1 MFYEYALTY
10 HMPFG
15 TFSLYPPAADRKA
28 WEALDET
35 WKKDAVALGRSYL
48 HYAYPQ
54 LSATDF
60 LDFTIT
66 GNRVR
71 YEEKYFARR
80 HALDALV
87 LAERVLN
94 TGEFLPDIINGI
106 FCICEESGWQLPPH
120 NSYRRDTPQLPLPD
134 AEEPVLD
141 LFACETAAV
150 LATVCYLIG
159 EQLDG
164 FDPVICKRIRH
175 ELETRIFQPYLSEHF
190 WWMGNGEEPMNNW
203 TVWCTQN
210 VLLAVF
216 LTATKEDFRR
226 CVIEKA
232 CRSIDYFLAEYGEDG
247 CCDEG
252 ALYYRHAGLCL
263 FNALEILNAV
273 TYGHFASLYQETKVR
288 NIAAYLMNVHV
299 QDKYYVN
306 FADCSPVPG
315 RCSARE
321 FLFARRTGNQEMAA
335 FAAQDFMR
343 GLPQTMLLP

>member
-10 HMPFG
+10 HMLFG

-87 LAERVLN
+87 LAECVLN

-106 FCICEESGWQLPPH
+106 FCICEESGW
-120 NSYRRDTPQLPLPD
+120 QLPLPD

-190 WWMGNGEEPMNNW
+190 YRWKVRGDGGDSGYGSE
-203 TVWCTQN
+203 
-210 VLLAVF
+210 
-216 LTATKEDFRR
+216 
-226 CVIEKA
+226 IEGSLGA
-232 CRSIDYFLAEYGEDG
+232 CRL
-247 CCDEG
+247 
-252 ALYYRHAGLCL
+252 
-263 FNALEILNAV
+263 
-273 TYGHFASLYQETKVR
+273 
-288 NIAAYLMNVHV
+288 
-299 QDKYYVN
+299 
-306 FADCSPVPG
+306 
-315 RCSARE
+315 
-321 FLFARRTGNQEMAA
+321 
-335 FAAQDFMR
+335 
-343 GLPQTMLLP
+343 